1 MKSSILDYN
10 INLFFDNI
18 SKKYNINRND
28 LESFKDYIKIDTEF
42 NDEYIITTR
51 QIYQDIN
58 QKEYILIEKNN
69 KSHTTQSEYF
79 AVQTDYI
86 KFDK

>member
-10 INLFFDNI
+10 INLFFNNI

-28 LESFKDYIKIDTEF
+28 LESFKDYKKTDI
-42 NDEYIITTR
+42 DEYIITTK

-58 QKEYILIEKNN
+58 KKEYILIEKNN
-69 KSHTTQSEYF
+69 KSNSEYY
-79 AVQTDYI
+79 AVQTDFR

>member
-18 SKKYNINRND
+18 SKKYSINRNE
-28 LESFKDYIKIDTEF
+28 LESFKDYKKTDTEF
-42 NDEYIITTR
+42 NDEYIITTK

-58 QKEYILIEKNN
+58 KKEYILIEKNN
-69 KSHTTQSEYF
+69 KLNSEYY
-79 AVQTDYI
+79 AVQTDFR